1 MMIRGEIR
9 EEGTRVGRKMKNKR
23 VLALLELVFCL
34 TYLTKQMVSILVKGM
49 SINLYTAVSLNH
61 QINMIEKDLNI
72 VIMHTS

>member
-9 EEGTRVGRKMKNKR
+9 EEGTRVGRTMKNKR

-34 TYLTKQMVSILVKGM
+34 TYLTKQTVSILVKGM

>member
-9 EEGTRVGRKMKNKR
+9 EEGTRVGRTMKNKR

-34 TYLTKQMVSILVKGM
+34 TYLTKQTVSILVKGM
-49 SINLYTAVSLNH
+49 SINLYTVVSLNH

-72 VIMHTS
+72 AIMHTS